1 VGAAQA
7 GLSATVKVPL
17 SNLDVTLRVLAALL
31 LGGVIG
37 LEREVSHQPAGLR
50 THIGVAL
57 GAALFGI
64 ISIHGFDAYA
74 NTYQIDV
81 TRVASQ
87 VVVGIGFLGG
97 GTIIKQGANIRGLTT
112 AASLW
117 VTAAVGLA
125 SGLGILFAATITTFA
140 LLLSLVGL
148 RVPRERIRARLAR
161 GRGVVILRLAPG
173 ASPGPVVEELYKLP
187 NVVIRSVSVSRR
199 GEGTTIEVDLVG
211 PVGVGLPEVVAPVAQ
226 RDDVVE
232 VDIA

>member
-1 VGAAQA
+1 M
-7 GLSATVKVPL
+7 KVPL
-17 SNLDVTLRVLAALL
+17 SHLDITLRVLVALL

-50 THIGVAL
+50 THIAVAL

-64 ISIHGFDAYA
+64 ISIHGFNAYA
-74 NTYQIDV
+74 ADRNSNNYQIDV

-117 VTAAVGLA
+117 VSAAVGLA
-125 SGLGILFAATITTFA
+125 AGLGSLFAATITTGA

-148 RVPRERIRARLAR
+148 RVPREKVRARLAR
-161 GRGVVILRLAPG
+161 GRGMVILHLAPG
-173 ASPGPVVEELYKLP
+173 ADPAPVVAELYKLRD
-187 NVVIRSVSVSRR
+187 VKIRDVSISHRDKGAV
-199 GEGTTIEVDLVG
+199 IEVDVVG
-211 PVGVGLPEVVAPVAQ
+211 PVGVGLPEVVAPVTQ
-226 RDDVVE
+226 RDDVTE

>member
-1 VGAAQA
+1 
-7 GLSATVKVPL
+7 VKVAL
-17 SNLDVTLRVLAALL
+17 SNLEITLRVLVALG
-31 LGGVIG
+31 LGGIIG

-50 THIGVAL
+50 THIGVCL

-64 ISIHGFDAYA
+64 ISIHGFNAYA
-74 NTYQIDV
+74 FDRNSNNYQIDV

-125 SGLGILFAATITTFA
+125 AGLGSLFAATVTTGA

-148 RVPRERIRARLAR
+148 RAPRERVRARLGR
-161 GRGVVILRLAPG
+161 GRGTVILRLAPG
-173 ASPGPVVEELYKLP
+173 ADPAEVVAELYKLP
-187 NVVIRSVSVSRR
+187 DVRIRNVSVNRHNH
-199 GEGTTIEVDLVG
+199 GTRIEVDLVG
-211 PVGVGLPEVVAPVAQ
+211 PVGVDLPEVVAPVTD

>member
-1 VGAAQA
+1 MR
-7 GLSATVKVPL
+7 VPL
-17 SNLDVTLRVLAALL
+17 SNLDITIRVLVALV
-31 LGGVIG
+31 LGGFIG

-57 GAALFGI
+57 GAALFGV
-64 ISIHGFDAYA
+64 ISIHGFNAYA
-74 NTYQIDV
+74 FDRNSNNYQIDV

-125 SGLGILFAATITTFA
+125 AGLGSLFAATITTFA

-148 RVPRERIRARLAR
+148 RAPRERIRARLAR
-161 GRGVVILRLAPG
+161 GRGMVVLHLAPG
-173 ASPGPVVEELYKLP
+173 ADPGPIVEELFKLP
-187 NVVIRSVSVSRR
+187 DVKIRDVSVSRR
-199 GEGTTIEVDLVG
+199 GDDTTIQVDLVG
-211 PVGVGLPEVVAPVAQ
+211 PIGKDLPEVVAPVTQ